1 MNIYRGL
8 MIITSLLCI
17 FTLSGCY
24 APDSDFES
32 SSTSNYNTS
41 KYESITKIAAYAKS
55 QYDKGTI
62 QLGYVINK
70 ERLDD
75 LEKNDEINGIFD
87 DENYCYYK
95 LTMNDDNTVI
105 IQKDVI
111 FQSVVGYVATKNDAL
126 NTRKT
131 EGIENPVMDVPSS
144 LGYDSD
150 LIVIAEYIGE
160 IDEWNLYSY
169 RAGM

>member
-1 MNIYRGL
+1 MHFWSPFSAFLFYH
-8 MIITSLLCI
+8 
-17 FTLSGCY
+17 
-24 APDSDFES
+24 
-32 SSTSNYNTS
+32 
-41 KYESITKIAAYAKS
+41 K
-55 QYDKGTI
+55 Q
-62 QLGYVINK
+62 
-70 ERLDD
+70 LDD
-75 LEKNDEINGIFD
+75 LEKNEEINGIFD

-131 EGIENPVMDVPSS
+131 DGIENPVMDVPSS